1 MQRKQNTK
9 NYDAC
14 LKTPFANIGLRFD
27 KGVLVGVDYVE
38 QGLKVNPVSA
48 ESKKVCKQIREY
60 CSKTSSD
67 MDFDIQLKASGT
79 EFQRKVW
86 KALLKIPAGKVV
98 TYGDLAKRLKTS
110 PRAVGNA
117 CRKNPIPVV
126 IPCHRVVSKTGLGGY
141 AGSTSGDLF
150 KIKEWLLKHESAISR
165 R

>member
-27 KGVLVGVDYVE
+27 KGVLVGVDYIA
-38 QGLKVNPVSA
+38 QGLKVNPACA

-60 CSKTSSD
+60 CSKKSSN
-67 MDFDIQLKASGT
+67 MDFDIPLNAVGT
-79 EFQRKVW
+79 EFQKKVW
-86 KALLKIPAGKVV
+86 KALLKIPIGKVV

-117 CRKNPIPVV
+117 CRKNPISIV

-141 AGSTSGDLF
+141 GGKTSGESL
-150 KIKEWLLKHESAISR
+150 KIKEWLLKHERAISGS
-165 R
+165 